1 MRNSRCRCVVGDTC
15 EAACLPTGEHVLAA
29 LSLQPDRYC
38 VSSIDTDELRR
49 TGKYDSYIGIRNV
62 IFSLGVFCN
71 VIRSECHNKLENK
84 QRLAHNFLLTW

>member
-38 VSSIDTDELRR
+38 VNSIDTDESQM

-62 IFSLGVFCN
+62 ILGVFCN
-71 VIRSECHNKLENK
+71 ALINLKTSNGYPIIFC
-84 QRLAHNFLLTW
+84 